1 MILSGS
7 YGWARRRSLP
17 PSPRPRARSPSYVSR
32 LVPKNAQPRAG
43 PRSHLQEC
51 PPVMS
56 EALAKG
62 LLSRQRRLHF
72 IGVGGAGMSGIAEL
86 SLRLGFAVSGCDSR
100 LGPTTDRL
108 AALGVQIFQGH
119 HPDHVAD
126 QAAARTAAHFADHLT
141 P

>member
-56 EALAKG
+56 EALARG

-86 SLRLGFAVSGCDSR
+86 SLRLGFGVSRCGLKHGPGTAR
-100 LGPTTDRL
+100 RKFLG
-108 AALGVQIFQGH
+108 AE
-119 HPDHVAD
+119 
-126 QAAARTAAHFADHLT
+126 
-141 P
+141 